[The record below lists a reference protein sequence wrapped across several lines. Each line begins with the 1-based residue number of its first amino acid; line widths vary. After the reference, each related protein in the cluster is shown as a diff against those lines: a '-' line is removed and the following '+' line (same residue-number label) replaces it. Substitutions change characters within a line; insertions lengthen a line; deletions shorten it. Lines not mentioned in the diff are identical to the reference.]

1 MCYYNYIYTSFARN
15 KAHFLLKKYDCCKEQ
30 IYQKIM
36 MFVRKYKN
44 NMEKWKKK
52 KRYSKISLWKLI
64 KNRYHHVNA
73 IIIKI
78 NLIYLVEFAKV
89 Y

>member
-44 NMEKWKKK
+44 NMEK
-52 KRYSKISLWKLI
+52 
-64 KNRYHHVNA
+64 
-73 IIIKI
+73 
-78 NLIYLVEFAKV
+78 
-89 Y
+89 